1 MILPFLPNA
10 CQPMSGYVI
19 INGLESMHRCSS
31 IPVQQVTSAIA
42 RSRPRLN
49 HLACLSVYGMV
60 MSPIPGKQ
68 ERRSS
73 WKFKRI
79 IVQLYIET
87 QEEPDKALRQLK
99 HVLRKLVPPLMIGG
113 SSFCTSMA
121 IAILSS
127 VYHGIYGSLSLP
139 MVA

>member
-1 MILPFLPNA
+1 
-10 CQPMSGYVI
+10 
-19 INGLESMHRCSS
+19 
-31 IPVQQVTSAIA
+31 
-42 RSRPRLN
+42 
-49 HLACLSVYGMV
+49 MV

-79 IVQLYIET
+79 IVQLYIEK
-87 QEEPDKALRQLK
+87 QEEPDKALRQVK
-99 HVLRKLVPPLMIGG
+99 HVLRKLVPPLMTGG

-127 VYHGIYGSLSLP
+127 FYHGMYGSLSLP

>member
-1 MILPFLPNA
+1 
-10 CQPMSGYVI
+10 
-19 INGLESMHRCSS
+19 
-31 IPVQQVTSAIA
+31 
-42 RSRPRLN
+42 
-49 HLACLSVYGMV
+49 MV

-79 IVQLYIET
+79 IVQLYIEK

-99 HVLRKLVPPLMIGG
+99 HVLRKLVPTLSIGG

-127 VYHGIYGSLSLP
+127 VYHGMYGSLSLP